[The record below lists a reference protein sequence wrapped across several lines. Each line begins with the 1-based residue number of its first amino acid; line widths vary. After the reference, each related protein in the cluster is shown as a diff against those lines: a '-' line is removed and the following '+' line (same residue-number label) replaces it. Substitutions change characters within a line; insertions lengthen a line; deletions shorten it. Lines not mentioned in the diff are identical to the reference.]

1 MKEKKRSTDQ
11 DQNLEFR
18 KRRAYVR
25 PAVTTKQLSRVVH
38 GSTGH
43 FADTDGTAAR
53 T

>member
-1 MKEKKRSTDQ
+1 MKEKKRRT

-25 PAVTTKQLSRVVH
+25 PAVTTKQLSRIVQ